1 MATGNVAKGAPMRIE
16 SSVTSISWIPSEA
29 VEGLPKLPFTM
40 GVAHYDDPPPDRI
53 DYLELMHR
61 ADLFREANE
70 LKAWIDVEDGKIVD
84 YGQTGRGRIGLTRLK
99 LGRKE
104 IAVPAVAMPV
114 LQNSEVGPDWVR
126 FTQTAGGRTG
136 MPAPRGVRGKPYFQ
150 INSAIAWTTL
160 ALTIYADG
168 TSKHDLSGASTFP
181 RHWIYD
187 QDGALVEKSGA
198 IDFAKWYREAHS
210 QNTPWGNEDSPAV
223 VTAVESAVERELSL
237 EIMGGE
243 KPRSRSLS
251 AGDILV
257 EQGDQSEDSVVV
269 YLVLDGVLEVIV
281 DGEVVGELGPGAI
294 VGERAQLEGGPRTAT
309 LRAKTAGKV
318 VGIPAEELDRER
330 LEQVAAGHKRE
341 DA

>member
-1 MATGNVAKGAPMRIE
+1 MRIE

-53 DYLELMHR
+53 DFIDVMHK

-70 LKAWIDVEDGKIVD
+70 LKAWVEVEDGKIVD

-99 LGRKE
+99 LGPKE
-104 IAVPAVAMPV
+104 VAVPAVPMPT
-114 LQNSEVGPDWVR
+114 LQNSEVGDGWVR

-150 INSAIAWTTL
+150 VNSALAWTTL

-168 TSKHDLSGASTFP
+168 RSEHEVAGASSFP

-187 QDGALVEKSGA
+187 NDGALVQKSGA
-198 IDFAKWYREAHS
+198 IDFDKWYREAHS
-210 QNTPWGNEDSPAV
+210 QNTPWGGEDSPAV

-237 EIMGGE
+237 EIMGGGKMLTE
-243 KPRSRSLS
+243 SLS
-251 AGDILV
+251 AGDTLI
-257 EQGDQSEDSVVV
+257 EQGETGKGPVVV

-294 VGERAQLEGGPRTAT
+294 VGERAQLEGGARTAT
-309 LRAKTAGKV
+309 LQAKTAGKV

-330 LEQVAAGHKRE
+330 LEQVAAGRKRE